1 MLTAMVIMAVLLPMM
16 MAAMFLLAR
25 HLYRRPY
32 ASDDLSAVSRKH
44 IEVSQGG
51 QINEGL
57 VEAAKNRIRDM
68 LERGEVRAVE
78 ASVRPGMHY
87 VVQVRALAEIGTET
101 AGRILERQLQRRL
114 TDDQLEQSWY
124 W

>member
-1 MLTAMVIMAVLLPMM
+1 MLTAMLIMAVLLPMM
-16 MAAMFLLAR
+16 MAGMFLLAR

-32 ASDDLSAVSRKH
+32 ASDDLSAVSRQH
-44 IEVSQGG
+44 IELFQGG

-78 ASVRPGMHY
+78 AGLRPGLHY
-87 VVQVRALAEIGTET
+87 AGPVPALAEVRTET
-101 AGRILERQLQRRL
+101 AGR
-114 TDDQLEQSWY
+114 
-124 W
+124 